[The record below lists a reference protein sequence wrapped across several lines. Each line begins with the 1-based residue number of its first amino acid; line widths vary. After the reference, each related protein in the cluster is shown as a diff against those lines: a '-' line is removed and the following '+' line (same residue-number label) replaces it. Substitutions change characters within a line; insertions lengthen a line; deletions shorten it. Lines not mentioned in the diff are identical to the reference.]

1 MSLSFNM
8 NSITDFIKQFTG
20 NNNNPYSGQKDEF
33 SKNNYN
39 NIIGMPPLEWISSN
53 DLTKEVTVDKAL
65 RSMMILFIKPAQP
78 IYSGISGDKGNL
90 FTMDTATG
98 LEKYKKILS
107 ANDIK
112 KQLVTENGI
121 QVAVQ
126 FENSISES
134 WSHEYSDS
142 MFESM
147 MQGFGS
153 SAAEVKAVTGKD
165 IFHGG
170 ADIMSDMGKTL
181 SDAVGGGGIGSIAS
195 GLGKFGA
202 GAANKAGDYM
212 DGQDKNSLLSKA
224 SKLATGSQ
232 VDFPMIWRGS
242 SYSPSYSF
250 TVRLYCPDMWD
261 DNSYNTRV
269 IEPLAH
275 LLAFMCPE
283 SENDL
288 TFTFPL
294 LVQVK
299 CPGMFMIDAGY
310 ISNMDVVKGGEGGD
324 ISYDQR
330 AGTVDVRFTV
340 NSLYSTMITKSSFNA
355 QEERPTLQ
363 SYLFAMRGKTTKSQD
378 PNPPGGNTSPDGA
391 GFIST
396 TNGESSPLGFTSSL
410 NKNLGLTVNLSS
422 DRKRDLALGVG
433 INLDVAGGRLS
444 IADLEAAS
452 DPSINSN
459 RFEQY
464 KSQFGQYSDTL
475 INYVGNS
482 ISSKIMDN
490 SITTAESI
498 AIKIRSGVI
507 INDLEILNWFWS
519 NLDQFPQ
526 RIQDIVVGITPND
539 VLANNNPNFNNSFGI
554 AFNSGVL

>member
-1 MSLSFNM
+1 MSLNFSS
-8 NSITDFIKQFTG
+8 NSIIDYIKSFTG
-20 NNNNPYSGQKDEF
+20 SNVNPYSGQKDEF
-33 SKNNYN
+33 TKTNYN
-39 NIIGMPPLEWISSN
+39 NIIGMPPIEWISSG
-53 DLTKEVTVDKAL
+53 DLTKEVTLDKAL
-65 RSMMILFIKPAQP
+65 RSMMIIFIKPAQP
-78 IYSGISGDKGNL
+78 VYSGISGDKGNL
-90 FTMDTATG
+90 FTMDTGSG
-98 LEKYKKILS
+98 LEKYKQILS

-112 KQLVTENGI
+112 NQLVTENGI

-134 WSHEYSDS
+134 WSHDYSDS

-153 SAAEVKAVTGKD
+153 TAAEVKAVTGKD
-165 IFHGG
+165 VFHGG
-170 ADIMSDMGKTL
+170 ADIISSMGKTL
-181 SDAVGGGGIGSIAS
+181 SEAVGGGNLGGIAM
-195 GLGKFGA
+195 GLSNFGA
-202 GAANKAGDYM
+202 NTANKAGDYM
-212 DGQDKNSLLSKA
+212 KNLDKNSLLSKA
-224 SKLATGSQ
+224 SALATGSQ

-299 CPGMFMIDAGY
+299 CPGMFMIEAGY
-310 ISNMDVVKGGEGGD
+310 ISNMDVIKGGEGGD

-330 AGTVDVRFTV
+330 SGTVDVRFTI

-363 SYLFAMRGKTTKSQD
+363 SYLFAMRGKTTKSQE
-378 PNPPGGNTSPDGA
+378 PNPPGSSISSDGE
-391 GFIST
+391 GFIY
-396 TNGESSPLGFTSSL
+396 TNNNENFPLGFTSKL
-410 NKNLGLTVNLSS
+410 NEELGLTVNLSS
-422 DRKRDLALGVG
+422 DRKRDLALDIG
-433 INLDVAGGRLS
+433 INLDAAGNRLT
-444 IADLEAAS
+444 IADLEAS
-452 DPSINSN
+452 IDPSINNN

-464 KSQFGQYSDTL
+464 KSQFGQYSDAL
-475 INYVGNS
+475 INFVGNS
-482 ISSKIMDN
+482 ASSKTMDN

-498 AIKIRSGVI
+498 AIKIRSGVV
-507 INDLEILNWFWS
+507 INNPEILNWFWS

-526 RIQDIVVGITPND
+526 DIQDIVDGIVPND
-539 VLANNNPNFNNSFGI
+539 IVANQNSNFNNNFGV